1 MARPAE
7 PDVADNGEIMTD
19 ILDTLQSEHE
29 ALDKLLKKLNDTTD
43 SAVKTRTELL
53 AQIEPKLLGHAKG
66 EEAVFYPAF
75 AERGDHEDLQANAEA
90 WQEHR
95 SLEKCV
101 LPDLKKADPGSR
113 QFAGSAKVLMEFVEH
128 HAKEEE
134 GGIFASMRKLY
145 SEAERGELDQRYKA
159 WKTKNGF

>member
-1 MARPAE
+1 MA
-7 PDVADNGEIMTD
+7 D
-19 ILDTLQSEHE
+19 ILDTLQHEHE

-43 SAVKTRTELL
+43 SAVKTRTDLL
-53 AQIEPKLLGHAKG
+53 AEIEPKLLGHAKG

-75 AERGDHEDLQANAEA
+75 AARGDHEDLQANAEA

-95 SLEKCV
+95 ALENSV
-101 LPDLKKADPGSR
+101 LPDLKKAKPDSR

-145 SEAERGELDQRYKA
+145 SDEERSELDKSYKA
-159 WKTKNGF
+159 WKSKHGF